1 MKERMRRLLWELL
14 KDSKRSDR
22 ELAKVLGV
30 SQPTITRL
38 RHKLVDEGII
48 QGFTVIPEFT
58 KLGYEI
64 MAITLAKA
72 KSSLRPDEQEKSEKL
87 VLTNPSVIFVASGEG
102 MGMNGVMISLHRNY
116 ADYVNF
122 MQNLRSAS
130 MGHMEKADSMLVS
143 LKPSAVIKPL
153 SPAYL
158 AEGEEI

>member
-1 MKERMRRLLWELL
+1 MRRLLWELL

-64 MAITLAKA
+64 MAITLGKA
-72 KSSLRPDEQEKSEKL
+72 RTTLDSDEQERARNL
-87 VLTNPSVIFVASGEG
+87 VMTNPSVIFVASGEG
-102 MGMNGVMISLHRNY
+102 LGMNGVMISLHRNY
-116 ADYVNF
+116 SDYMEF
-122 MQNLRSAS
+122 MQNLRSES
-130 MGHMEKADSMLVS
+130 MGYMEKVESMLIS
-143 LKPSAVIKPL
+143 LRPSAVIKPL
-153 SPAYL
+153 SPSYL
-158 AEGEEI
+158 ADREV

>member
-1 MKERMRRLLWELL
+1 MKDRMRRLLRELL

-48 QGFTVIPEFT
+48 QGFTITPEFT

-72 KSSLRPDEQEKSEKL
+72 KTTLEPDKQERASKL

-116 ADYVNF
+116 ADYVDF
-122 MQNLRSAS
+122 MQNLRLGSI
-130 MGHMEKADSMLVS
+130 GYMEKVDSMLVS
-143 LKPSAVIKPL
+143 LKSSAVIKPL

-158 AEGEEI
+158 AEQGV

>member
-1 MKERMRRLLWELL
+1 MKDRMKRLLRELL

-48 QGFTVIPEFT
+48 QGFTIIPEFT

-72 KSSLRPDEQEKSEKL
+72 KTTLEPDKQERARKL

-116 ADYVNF
+116 SDYVDF
-122 MQNLRSAS
+122 MQNLRLGSI
-130 MGHMEKADSMLVS
+130 GYMEKVDSMLVS
-143 LKPSAVIKPL
+143 LKSSAVFKPL

-158 AEGEEI
+158 AERGV